1 MMDNSKIGLLTTLLL
16 GIFILVGALL
26 AFLVKKRQKVVDF
39 SLGLAFGVIMM
50 LLITDLLPEI
60 IEHLG
65 LRYIYIFIIG
75 ASVGFLVLK
84 LLDRKIPDHEQE
96 EKNAKANKEN
106 LIHIGIITSLALMLH
121 NMIEG
126 MAVYST
132 ILSNTTLGVAVMIG
146 IGFHNIPLGM
156 VIASTFH
163 QSNQNIWKTL
173 LIVLIVSIST
183 FVGGLIM
190 FFLNLTEISPVLLGT
205 LLSLTLG
212 MLIFI
217 SFDEL
222 LPRIRK
228 TKEKKITYIGM
239 VFGVVLLLVAT
250 VI

>member
-1 MMDNSKIGLLTTLLL
+1 
-16 GIFILVGALL
+16 
-26 AFLVKKRQKVVDF
+26 
-39 SLGLAFGVIMM
+39 M

-65 LRYIYIFIIG
+65 LKYIYIFIIG
-75 ASVGFLVLK
+75 TIVGFLILK

-96 EKNAKANKEN
+96 EKSVKANKEN

-228 TKEKKITYIGM
+228 TKEKKLTYIGM
-239 VFGVVLLLVAT
+239 VLGVVLLLVAT
-250 VI
+250 II

>member
-1 MMDNSKIGLLTTLLL
+1 MDNSKIGLLTTLLL

-26 AFLVKKRQKVVDF
+26 AFLVKKKQKVVDF
-39 SLGLAFGVIMM
+39 SLGLAFGVIIM

-65 LRYIYIFIIG
+65 LKYIYIFIIG
-75 ASVGFLVLK
+75 TIVGFLILK

-96 EKNAKANKEN
+96 EKSVKANKEN

-228 TKEKKITYIGM
+228 TKEKKLTYIGM
-239 VFGVVLLLVAT
+239 VLGVVLLLVAT
-250 VI
+250 II

>member
-212 MLIFI
+212 MMIFI

>member
-1 MMDNSKIGLLTTLLL
+1 MDNSKIGLLTTLLL

-26 AFLVKKRQKVVDF
+26 AFLVKKKQKVVDF
-39 SLGLAFGVIMM
+39 SLGLAFGVIIM

-60 IEHLG
+60 IEHLV
-65 LRYIYIFIIG
+65 LKYIYIFIIG
-75 ASVGFLVLK
+75 TIVGFLILK

-96 EKNAKANKEN
+96 EKSVKANKEN

-228 TKEKKITYIGM
+228 TKEKKLTYIGM
-239 VFGVVLLLVAT
+239 VLGVVLLLVAT
-250 VI
+250 II